1 MSCELWIICS
11 YSLQFTVHTS
21 HFTVHTLSAAH
32 SSYLVDVNYKLLIQY
47 DGTDF
52 HGWQVQEN
60 DRTIQGELERVIG
73 MLEDAKVSVVGS
85 GRTDA
90 GVHAEGQVANVVVRR
105 RFTPDKLRAA
115 INGNLWRDIRILKI
129 EKASADFHARFS
141 AKRKTY
147 VYRVV
152 NAPVMSP
159 FWRRY
164 AHHEHKP
171 LDLTKMVKASRLF
184 LGEHDWTAFASA
196 HSDGESRVRTIH
208 DFTLDTRWD
217 ERSMSSILE
226 FRVTANGFLRYMVRS
241 IIGTILEVGRGEKD
255 SDTIHTAI
263 VTGDRN
269 LAGKTAVAHGL
280 TLLRVDY
287 D

>member
-1 MSCELWIICS
+1 M
-11 YSLQFTVHTS
+11 
-21 HFTVHTLSAAH
+21 
-32 SSYLVDVNYKLLIQY
+32 NYKLLIQY

-52 HGWQVQEN
+52 HGWQVQES

-73 MLEDAKVSVVGS
+73 MLEDAKISVIGS

-90 GVHAEGQVANVVVRR
+90 GVHAEGQVANVMINRG
-105 RFTPDKLRAA
+105 FTPDKLRSA
-115 INGNLWRDIRILKI
+115 INGNLWRDIRILKV
-129 EKASADFHARFS
+129 EKAPDEFHARFS

-147 VYRVV
+147 LYRIV

-171 LDLTKMVKASRLF
+171 LDVARMTEAARLF
-184 LGEHDWTAFASA
+184 LGKHDWTAFSSA
-196 HSDGESRVRTIH
+196 HSDGESRIRTV
-208 DFTLDTRWD
+208 LDLSLESRWD
-217 ERSMSSILE
+217 ERATANILE
-226 FRVTANGFLRYMVRS
+226 FRITANGFLRYMVRS
-241 IIGTILEVGRGEKD
+241 IIGTLLEVGRGEKD
-255 SDTIHTAI
+255 FDTIQTAI

-269 LAGKTAVAHGL
+269 LAGKTAAAHGL
-280 TLLRVDY
+280 TLHRVDY